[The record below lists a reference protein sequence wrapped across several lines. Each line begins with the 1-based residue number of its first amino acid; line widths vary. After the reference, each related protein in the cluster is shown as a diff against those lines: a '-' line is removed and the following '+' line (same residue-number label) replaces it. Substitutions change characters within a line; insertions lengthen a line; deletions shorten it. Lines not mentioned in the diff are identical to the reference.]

1 MYCTATCCT
10 ALQRAALRC
19 NVLHCAATSGTALQ
33 RAALRCNV
41 WHCAANRVAGCPKWA
56 DLKAAGMPG
65 VGCKQSCAN
74 GKFFAP
80 ELTIMDVLDAKFEE
94 VNERITCCKFR
105 FHGYV
110 PGYCTKFNANG
121 LSLDT
126 YCANQIW
133 NGVAPVSA
141 VTLLQVWPAAHT
153 QHATRN
159 MQYAARNTQHSTC
172 NAQRTQPNLEGRRA
186 GRCRG
191 AAASWLAGALAAGA
205 CVPLGMVGV

>member
-1 MYCTATCCT
+1 
-10 ALQRAALRC
+10 
-19 NVLHCAATSGTALQ
+19 
-33 RAALRCNV
+33 
-41 WHCAANRVAGCPKWA
+41 
-56 DLKAAGMPG
+56 MPG

-159 MQYAARNTQHSTC
+159 MQYAARNTQHSTR
-172 NAQRTQPNLEGRRA
+172 NAQRSHTPPFRNCSRESRFSRSVHASQFSRPF
-186 GRCRG
+186 RC
-191 AAASWLAGALAAGA
+191 SSTSVYSL
-205 CVPLGMVGV
+205 

>member
-1 MYCTATCCT
+1 M
-10 ALQRAALRC
+10 
-19 NVLHCAATSGTALQ
+19 LHCAAN
-33 RAALRCNV
+33 C
-41 WHCAANRVAGCPKWA
+41 VAGCPKWA

-65 VGCKQSCAN
+65 VGCQQSCAG

-80 ELTIMDVLDAKFEE
+80 ELTVMDVLEAKFEE

-126 YCANQIW
+126 YCAKQIW

-141 VTLLQVWPAAHT
+141 VALLQVWAGRAH
-153 QHATRN
+153 
-159 MQYAARNTQHSTC
+159 ARCNTWY
-172 NAQRTQPNLEGRRA
+172 TQPNRASRRSLLRRCCNFGPPVRWLVVHLRCWEWSA
-186 GRCRG
+186 G
-191 AAASWLAGALAAGA
+191 
-205 CVPLGMVGV
+205 V

>member
-1 MYCTATCCT
+1 M
-10 ALQRAALRC
+10 L
-19 NVLHCAATSGTALQ
+19 
-33 RAALRCNV
+33 
-41 WHCAANRVAGCPKWA
+41 HCAANRVAGCPKWA

-65 VGCKQSCAN
+65 VGCQQSCAG

-80 ELTIMDVLDAKFEE
+80 ELTVMDVLEAKFEE

-121 LSLDT
+121 LSLDS

-141 VTLLQVWPAAHT
+141 VTLLQVCRPHT
-153 QHATRN
+153 L
-159 MQYAARNTQHSTC
+159 NTPTC
-172 NAQRTQPNLEGRRA
+172 NAQRTQPNLEGHRRSLPR
-186 GRCRG
+186 RCRK
-191 AAASWLAGALAAGA
+191 LACRRVGCRCMCAAGNGRR
-205 CVPLGMVGV
+205 VTNGLRG

>member
-1 MYCTATCCT
+1 
-10 ALQRAALRC
+10 
-19 NVLHCAATSGTALQ
+19 
-33 RAALRCNV
+33 
-41 WHCAANRVAGCPKWA
+41 
-56 DLKAAGMPG
+56 MPG
-65 VGCKQSCAN
+65 VGCKQSCAG

-126 YCANQIW
+126 YCAKQIW

-141 VTLLQVWPAAHT
+141 VTLLQVCRPHTLNTPHAARNT
-153 QHATRN
+153 PHAT
-159 MQYAARNTQHSTC
+159 RNTQHSTC
-172 NAQRTQPNLEGRRA
+172 NAQHTQQISKGAAPGL
-186 GRCRG
+186 CRG
-191 AAASWLAGALAAGA
+191 AAASLLAGALAAGA

>member
-1 MYCTATCCT
+1 
-10 ALQRAALRC
+10 
-19 NVLHCAATSGTALQ
+19 
-33 RAALRCNV
+33 
-41 WHCAANRVAGCPKWA
+41 
-56 DLKAAGMPG
+56 MPG
-65 VGCKQSCAN
+65 VGCKQSCAG
-74 GKFFAP
+74 GKYFAP
-80 ELTIMDVLDAKFEE
+80 ELTIMDVLEAKFEE

-159 MQYAARNTQHSTC
+159 SNTQHATLNTPHATRS
-172 NAQRTQPNLEGRRA
+172 ARSQISKGV
-186 GRCRG
+186 CRG